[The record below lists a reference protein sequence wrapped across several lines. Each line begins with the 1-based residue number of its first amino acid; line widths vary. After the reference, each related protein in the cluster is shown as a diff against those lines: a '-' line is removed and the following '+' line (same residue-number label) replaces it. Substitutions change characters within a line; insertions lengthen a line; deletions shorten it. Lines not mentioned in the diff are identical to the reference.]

1 MVHIATYV
9 LIHGSWHASWCWSR
23 LSPKLER
30 LGHQVIAPT
39 LLGLGELAHLASP
52 QTGLTAHI
60 RQIEL
65 LMQEE
70 EVSDAILVGHSY
82 GGMILTGV
90 AELAP
95 ERISALVYLDAV
107 IPEHGQSCF
116 DLMPG
121 VESEFRAAAIAN
133 GCEWLV
139 PPMSAEELGVTDPKD
154 AKWVNEMLTPM
165 PMMTHVE
172 KVAAESDRARSLL
185 RSYILCESFG
195 FQHFAELARTMEFH
209 RVASIDSG
217 HDVQLTQPQELLN
230 VLLGITRD

>member
-1 MVHIATYV
+1 MATWV

-23 LSPKLER
+23 LSPKLES
-30 LGHQVIAPT
+30 LGHQVLAPT
-39 LLGLGELAHLASP
+39 LLGLGELANLASP
-52 QTGLTAHI
+52 ETGLTTHI
-60 RQIEL
+60 RQIQL
-65 LMQEE
+65 LLQEE

-95 ERISALVYLDAV
+95 ERISTLVYLDAL

-121 VESEFRAAAIAN
+121 VESEFRAAAIAT

-139 PPMSAEELGVTDPKD
+139 PPMSAEEFGITDPKD

-165 PMMTHVE
+165 PMMTHTE
-172 KVAAESDRARSLL
+172 KVDAAADRARSM
-185 RSYILCESFG
+185 RRIYILCERFG
-195 FQHFAELARTMEFH
+195 FQYFAELARTMRFQ
-209 RVASIDSG
+209 RVTSIDSG
-217 HDVQLTQPQELLN
+217 HDVQLTNPEELLN
-230 VLLGITRD
+230 VLLEIAHN